1 MLLLAALFLLA
12 TDLRTAYYHS
22 FDSLSWSL
30 AQGYEADNVPIA
42 SLAGVRAMGSI
53 DSTELTHTRSI
64 QSAPIELK
72 EQGLLIEFAAGP
84 DNPDC
89 SLSLTFLDKD
99 LRPLHAIT
107 LPSSAVTTW
116 SRAKVELPS
125 LLKSHQDVRIS
136 LEQFSNAGCWSAVRD
151 RIEWVSFSPFL
162 SLQQLLRG
170 SFIVSSLLCIC
181 FAAVIVWCLV
191 SFLAAQ
197 RTNLQV
203 FVVILIFSLVTQ
215 FRFSGYFHWD
225 AWHALQRYAQQGVS
239 SVFLTHNEHFLPLFF
254 GFYANE
260 ALLLQGAYQPMVLLS
275 CFLHAVFS
283 FLLFQILQLFGAQRY
298 SACMLALLFAMSSLH
313 GESIQWAFEQSLL
326 LCHLA
331 LILSLLAGFRFIDN
345 GQLRYAVASC
355 ALATAAPLFFGNGF
369 VIVGYWPLLLITRL
383 FFLSSHLR
391 KQAALRGAILFVA
404 ILVCIT
410 IPLSAYVILKGD
422 NAHAVAQES
431 LLENLGEVFSY
442 VFVGSQ
448 VGTVIRGL
456 GFVPSLELGVS
467 PYIIAEALKI
477 VDLSSFSHI
486 PAEMLLAYFA
496 FGVSLLLLAVSLKF
510 GKNALLFWVAGQLFI
525 LGSLALPAL
534 GRWKFGLAQSLS
546 LRYHYGSLFGL
557 LLMCLPLVQYA
568 FAGQRLAGVRAR
580 LALILIWL
588 YLSVHLWTAT
598 QFTYFQNNGQ
608 RHRLFI
614 DSLVDWRQTI
624 GEEVSYEA
632 IGTSYEGLQPS
643 YPQTLT
649 PGKHPNEISAVMNWL
664 HGGKTTNKT
673 NQQH

>member
-12 TDLRTAYYHS
+12 SDLRTAFYHS
-22 FDSLSWSL
+22 FEALSWGH
-30 AQGYEADNVPIA
+30 AQGYSPDSTPIE
-42 SLAGVRAMGSI
+42 SLAGVRAMGSVN
-53 DSTELTHTRSI
+53 SKEFSHTRSI
-64 QSAPIELK
+64 QSTPFKLK
-72 EQGLLIEFAAGP
+72 EQGMLLEFIAGP
-84 DNPDC
+84 NNPDC
-89 SLSLTFLDKD
+89 SLSLTFLDNN

-107 LPSSAVTTW
+107 LPSSDLKTW
-116 SRAKVELPS
+116 SRAKVEFPTQLS
-125 LLKSHQDVRIS
+125 SEEEVRIS
-136 LEQFSNAGCWSAVRD
+136 LEQFSDSSCWSAVRD

-181 FAAVIVWCLV
+181 FAATILWCLV
-191 SFLAAQ
+191 SFLAVERNNWQ
-197 RTNLQV
+197 
-203 FVVILIFSLVTQ
+203 IFSLILLFSLLTQ

-225 AWHALQRYAQQGVS
+225 AWYALQRYAEQGIS
-239 SVFLTHNEHFLPLFF
+239 SIFLTHNEHFLPLFF

-260 ALLLQGAYQPMVLLS
+260 ALLLQGAYQPMVLIS
-275 CFLHAVFS
+275 CVLHAGFG
-283 FLLFQILQLFGAQRY
+283 FLIFQILQLFGAQRY
-298 SACMLALLFAMSSLH
+298 SAAILALLFTMSSLH
-313 GESIQWAFEQSLL
+313 GESVQWAFEQSLL

-331 LILSLLAGFRFIDN
+331 LALSLLAGFRFVDS
-345 GQLRYAVASC
+345 GRYRDAIVSC
-355 ALATAAPLFFGNGF
+355 IMATAAPLFFGNGF

-383 FFLSSHLR
+383 FFISSHLR
-391 KQAALRGAILFVA
+391 KLVALRGAILFAGIV
-404 ILVCIT
+404 VCIT
-410 IPLSAYVILKGD
+410 LPLSAYIVLKGD
-422 NAHAVAQES
+422 NAQAVAQES
-431 LLENLGEVFSY
+431 LLANIGEVFSY

-448 VGTVIRGL
+448 IGTIVRGL
-456 GFVPSLELGVS
+456 GFIPSLELGVS
-467 PYIIAEALKI
+467 PYIIAEAIKI

-496 FGVSLLLLAVSLKF
+496 FGVSLLLLAASLTF
-510 GKNALLFWVAGQLFI
+510 GKNALLLWTCGQVFI
-525 LGSLALPAL
+525 LGSLMLPAL

-568 FAGQRLAGVRAR
+568 FAGQRLSGVRAR

-598 QFTYFQNNGQ
+598 QFTYFQNHGQ

-624 GEEVSYEA
+624 GEDGPYEA

-649 PGKHPNEISAVMNWL
+649 PGKHPNDISSVMNWL
-664 HGGKTTNKT
+664 LGKKAANKKD
-673 NQQH
+673 